1 MNKAARKAVNL
12 GVLRRHDPH
21 ISDILDSSSH
31 VVVYKFD
38 EDAQTS
44 TTPTYGFFIMN
55 RLGLDNLMADLT
67 GDMAL
72 QLTSDYLIYRDEK
85 DIHGIWIYE
94 PNDRDRIGEK
104 LLECRQMAKEETQ
117 STSYP
122 SAASPPTSMSNDQA
136 LSQTSSKSSTA
147 SAPTASAASTDPLT
161 RMLSDAMSRARV
173 SEASGAPLAPQSD
186 GGIKSPLANILNNP
200 PSTVQPLAAPISPS
214 GPVQSPDAQPKNEV
228 PSFLLSILAKDKD
241 KPSGSQDVSSPPP
254 QQQHAP
260 KEMGAKQAMLL
271 NSLTGA
277 GPHPASTD
285 RRDSR
290 SNGVPLSA
298 ELLPASVMPS
308 GLYSGNTGA
317 NTMNSGAFVQPPT
330 SEHPS
335 PNPAKLL
342 SRPNGVL
349 PHGSPMQAAA
359 FAYSP
364 GMMPSPL
371 IMPPMQGG
379 PLMRPP
385 PPPPMPFQHPM
396 MGPSMGMPPPP
407 HQPPPPLAGSS
418 FPADAMHAAMG
429 AVGFMQQQQRGFVS
443 QGSDILTKEEFSQQ
457 FLGLVRNDP
466 EFMDVLYS
474 NYTAVLA
481 RRG

>member
-1 MNKAARKAVNL
+1 MASGSMKQMIETGLAKNFWSMIALSIPVLNKILQCNSIFRKQFHSPSGKCLL
-12 GVLRRHDPH
+12 GRIIV
-21 ISDILDSSSH
+21 
-31 VVVYKFD
+31 
-38 EDAQTS
+38 
-44 TTPTYGFFIMN
+44 
-55 RLGLDNLMADLT
+55 
-67 GDMAL
+67 
-72 QLTSDYLIYRDEK
+72 
-85 DIHGIWIYE
+85 
-94 PNDRDRIGEK
+94 DR
-104 LLECRQMAKEETQ
+104 CRQMAKEETQ

-122 SAASPPTSMSNDQA
+122 SAASPPTSVSNDQA
-136 LSQTSSKSSTA
+136 LSQTSSKSPTA
-147 SAPTASAASTDPLT
+147 SAPTASASTDPLT
-161 RMLSDAMSRARV
+161 RMLSDAMSRVRV

-200 PSTVQPLAAPISPS
+200 SSTVQPLAAPISPS
-214 GPVQSPDAQPKNEV
+214 GPVQLPNAQSKNEV
-228 PSFLLSILAKDKD
+228 PSFLLSILAKDKE
-241 KPSGSQDVSSPPP
+241 KPPGFQDVSSPPP
-254 QQQHAP
+254 QQHAP

-290 SNGVPLSA
+290 SNGIPLSA

-317 NTMNSGAFVQPPT
+317 NTMNSGAFAQLPT

-349 PHGSPMQAAA
+349 PHGSPMQAPA

-396 MGPSMGMPPPP
+396 MGPPMGMPPPP
-407 HQPPPPLAGSS
+407 HQPPLAGSS
-418 FPADAMHAAMG
+418 FPANAMHAAMG

-443 QGSDILTKEEFSQQ
+443 QGSKILTKEDFSQQ